1 MTKRITELPRTV
13 FWLAFGLFV
22 MVAWPVLPRRWI
34 DVDAPWRPKYDQWEQ
49 R

>member
-1 MTKRITELPRTV
+1 MAKRITELPRTV

-22 MVAWPVLPRRWI
+22 MAAWPVLPRSWI
-34 DVDAPWRPKYDQWEQ
+34 DMDAPRWRKYDHYEQ